1 MALVVATLKNDV
13 KAAFRATDWTVCATQ
28 LAQAIDSFI
37 KSGIA
42 NTTVTGIVTPPFPMP
57 PYSAVGSGGAAPG
70 QTSNITTTGLAA
82 LQAQITAKFMSSS
95 TMWADLG
102 SAIATAI
109 SSDVATATINTTVTG
124 ALTGTGVGN
133 PGCINDSGG
142 LSGLIANL
150 TAAFTTQ
157 AYDTDWNNVADKI
170 GDSLDQYLK
179 AATVTTIDNGTIP
192 PNSWAGS
199 GTGTI
204 S

>member
-13 KAAFRATDWTVCATQ
+13 KAAFQATDWTVCATQ

-37 KSGIA
+37 QSGA
-42 NTTVTGIVTPPFPMP
+42 VNTTVTGTVVPPFPAP
-57 PYSAVGSGGAAPG
+57 PYQAVGSGGPPTG
-70 QTSNITTTGLAA
+70 QTSNITTTGLAT
-82 LQAQITAKFMSSS
+82 LQAQITSKFMNQN
-95 TMWADLG
+95 TLWADLG
-102 SAIATAI
+102 PAFASAI
-109 SSDVATATINTTVTG
+109 SNDVATGSVTTQVSG
-124 ALTGTGVGN
+124 ALTGTGTGN